1 MKPTFAINC
10 LKLTNNIEEEEYGKV
25 EFIFYIAYRSTWKR
39 ENSTEIQ
46 QYDTTTLF
54 NS

>member
-10 LKLTNNIEEEEYGKV
+10 FKLTTNIEEEYRKV

-39 ENSTEIQ
+39 ENSTENQ